1 MTHQKILALMDGCS
15 SASPMPFA
23 TLAMKSGLLPD
34 TLRTVLD
41 QMIGASPSPINRAT
55 LTKGDKTQELYWPTG
70 VVPHRSGPQGIVI
83 NPAKRPPYIGRQ
95 EQAPAAK
102 VQPNT
107 SIPQKETS
115 MNTNTGT
122 SGHKQPS
129 ELRQALYNK
138 IVAHPGIKRDALI
151 KHALQQCPKATEK
164 QALKALSNLQHMAKK
179 IRLEGERG
187 NYTYH
192 LNTGVIQ
199 PPAKPRQ
206 PAKPV
211 KKPSVGKVVLGKEA
225 AALRGEPARKPRR
238 VAKVAKVSDSTPEK
252 RTRTPHAKCVD
263 PAFSVMLSD
272 DDQLHIVSGDD
283 QVILNQERIDRLHR
297 FLTRI
302 QPAQGARA

>member
-1 MTHQKILALMDGCS
+1 MTHQKILALMDGYS
-15 SASPMPFA
+15 SANPMPFA

-41 QMIGASPSPINRAT
+41 QMIGTIPSPINRAT
-55 LTKGDKTQELYWPTG
+55 LTKGDKTQEVYWPTG
-70 VVPHRSGPQGIVI
+70 VVAHGSGPQGIVI
-83 NPAKRPPYIGRQ
+83 NQAKRPPYIGRQ

-107 SIPQKETS
+107 SISKKETP

-129 ELRQALYNK
+129 ELRQTIYNK

-151 KHALQQCPKATEK
+151 KHALQQCPEATEK
-164 QALKALSNLQHMAKK
+164 QALKALANLQHSAKK

-192 LNTGVIQ
+192 LNIGTW
-199 PPAKPRQ
+199 PLPAKPKK
-206 PAKPV
+206 PAKPA
-211 KKPSVGKVVLGKEA
+211 KKPAVGKVVLGKEA
-225 AALRGEPARKPRR
+225 AALRSEPSSKPRR
-238 VAKVAKVSDSTPEK
+238 
-252 RTRTPHAKCVD
+252 TRAPHAKCVD
-263 PAFSVMLSD
+263 PAFHVMLSD

-302 QPAQGARA
+302 QPAPGARA